1 MFIALYG
8 INNIG
13 KSTQVTALAEL
24 LEKHGNKVKT
34 LKFPIYDLEPTGP
47 QIDFFL
53 RDPEAPEITGESF
66 QMLYIQNRLDFEPTL
81 NELLKEYDVVLAEDY
96 IGTGMAWGMTQGV
109 PYEWLQGRNMQHPQ
123 KKADL
128 EILLDGER
136 FLAGKEEQHRNE
148 SDDEAI
154 QETRKHFQWLSNRY
168 KWPLVNAAQEK
179 EKVTHDLWNVVISR
193 FPDLVKEIPEAS

>member
-13 KSTQVTALAEL
+13 KSTQIKRLAEL
-24 LEKHGNKVKT
+24 MQSQGKKVKT

-47 QIDFFL
+47 QINYFL
-53 RDPEAPEITGESF
+53 RDPEAPQITGESF
-66 QMLYIQNRLDFEPTL
+66 QMLYIQNRLDFEP
-81 NELLKEYDVVLAEDY
+81 ELLKLIDEYDVVLAEDY

-123 KKADL
+123 KNPDL

-136 FLAGKEEQHRNE
+136 FLEGKEEQHRNE

-154 QETRKHFQWLSNRY
+154 KQTREHFQWLAKRY
-168 KWPLVNAAQEK
+168 KWPTINAQQE
-179 EKVTHDLWNVVISR
+179 ELKVTQDLWLKIAEK
-193 FPDLVKEIPEAS
+193 LPELLPAE